1 MKINDQIK
9 YPVDL
14 GTWQLV
20 NSDQQGKPHWMRPNY
35 SDWNNDDN
43 QPYAGGFGYAV
54 FDYQGGGGGEKT
66 FNWHIVWVS
75 DGQVALQADY
85 NQVYA
90 WSDAGHLAP
99 LVALT
104 HGGDHDHQRANTS
117 YDPNGRFT
125 LVNLKFGH
133 IAIQRNGQS
142 MSFRYNEVSLEGD
155 EERKPIKMVN
165 GVGDS
170 EMIYV
175 VGSQF
180 PILLLT
186 KSAAG
191 LSLAGQDL
199 SAGHYIQNIRDVD
212 FSAANLN
219 GANFSTLLDPNLAGC
234 NFTDAHLSGAILKGC
249 HNLNQAIWDSANL
262 TNTDLSQVDKAGTA
276 KINFDKA
283 NLQGATLSNGQP
295 LAANFD
301 YSQARF
307 TGANL
312 AGANLQNLNL
322 RGADFTNANLIGAN
336 LKGADLTQAN
346 LHNANLKDAHLDG
359 ANLTGARLTNARLD
373 NATLA
378 GTNLTGTHL
387 ENTKF
392 RFCDLSSAIFS
403 PEPIFGGSIYN
414 RTSFFKAVNLPAAR
428 LGLNWSFLDLRG
440 AHLTDI
446 PKDLNGLKARRALF
460 PDEVNLSGVSFKQ
473 ANFEGAQMYYAN
485 LTESDLS
492 GASLDNTLL
501 KGAILTRANL
511 SNASMKGAW
520 LLAQAGGND
529 PNKYEAAK
537 APGAFLINTN
547 LDGAHCDGVDF
558 TGVLFLTNSAL
569 STQMAS
575 ADGASMNRVDFSEA
589 RIICVGFR
597 GTQLSGAAFDE
608 AVLMASRFPSAQITP
623 TSDEV
628 HSVPTMRKADLRGV
642 QFADLTQ
649 KGTSNPANLDGL
661 DLLDA
666 TCSAKAGVC
675 EIDYKDFYG
684 KDSTIVVNYGPTI
697 PGSTT
702 SSTVCPDGKNGPCAW
717 KMVAEQKV

>member
-1 MKINDQIK
+1 MKINEQIK

-20 NSDQQGKPHWMRPNY
+20 NSDHQGKPHWMRPNY

-66 FNWHIVWVS
+66 FNWHIVWVG
-75 DGQVALQADY
+75 DGQVALLADY

-104 HGGDHDHQRANTS
+104 HGGGHDHQMANTS

-125 LVNLKFGH
+125 LVNLKSGH
-133 IAIQRNGQS
+133 IAIQRNGLS
-142 MSFRYNEVSLEGD
+142 MSFRYNEVSQEGD
-155 EERKPIKMVN
+155 EQRKPIKMVK

-170 EMIYV
+170 ESIYV

-180 PILLLT
+180 PILLLS

-199 SAGHYIQNIRDVD
+199 SAGHYIESVRDVD
-212 FSAANLN
+212 FTAANLN

-234 NFTDAHLSGAILKGC
+234 NFTGAQMSKAILKGC
-249 HNLNQAIWDSANL
+249 RNLNQAIWGSANL
-262 TNTDLSQVDKAGTA
+262 SNTDLSQVDRAGTA

-283 NLQGATLSNGQP
+283 SLQGASLSNGRP

-307 TGANL
+307 MGANL

-322 RGADFTNANLIGAN
+322 RGADFTDASLVGAN

-346 LHNANLKDAHLDG
+346 LHNANLQGAHLDG
-359 ANLTGARLTNARLD
+359 AILTNARLTNARLD

-378 GTNLTGTHL
+378 NTDLTGTHL

-392 RFCDLSSAIFS
+392 RFCDLSSAVFS
-403 PEPIFGGSIYN
+403 PAPIFGGSIYN

-446 PKDLNGLKARRALF
+446 PRDLSGLKARRTLF
-460 PDEVNLSGVSFKQ
+460 PDRVKLSGVSFRQ
-473 ANFEGAQMYYAN
+473 ADFENARMYYAD
-485 LTESDLS
+485 LADCDLS
-492 GASLDNTLL
+492 GARLDNSLL
-501 KGAILTRANL
+501 KGATLTRANL

-520 LLAQAGGND
+520 LIAEAAVHEPD
-529 PNKYEAAK
+529 KYEAAK
-537 APGAFLINTN
+537 APGAFLLNTK

-558 TGVLFLTNSAL
+558 SGIHFLTNPAL
-569 STQMAS
+569 SIQPAS
-575 ADGASMNRVDFSEA
+575 AIGAFMNRVDFSEA
-589 RIICVGFR
+589 RIICVDFR
-597 GTQLSGAAFDE
+597 GAQLAGSTFDNG
-608 AVLMASRFPSAQITP
+608 VLLASRFPSAQITP

-628 HSVPTMRKADLRGV
+628 HSAPSMQKADLRGA

-649 KGTSNPANLDGL
+649 NGTSNPANLDGL
-661 DLLDA
+661 DLLGA
-666 TCSAKAGVC
+666 IYSGKAGTC
-675 EIDYKDFYG
+675 QIDYEDFYG
-684 KDSTIVVNYGPTI
+684 KACSIEVHYGPTV

-702 SSTVCPDGKNGPCAW
+702 ANTVCPDGKNGPCAW
-717 KMVAEQKV
+717 KMAAER